1 MNTHQEIAPDADE
14 FIPSAFLMSF
24 IHQNRG

>member
-1 MNTHQEIAPDADE
+1 MNTHQEIAPDVDE
-14 FIPSAFLMSF
+14 YILDAFLMSF